1 MDSSDPV
8 TNITDITE
16 TTALASNT
24 SITTPF
30 WKPHD
35 DDSSGHGIKDHTVF
49 VSLVVMGIIVPA
61 IFIFIF
67 TMICIKHRKTKQT
80 RRSTMLLRNGPDI
93 PMDDIPLSIRTNLE
107 NGRL

>member
-1 MDSSDPV
+1 MDSTDPFTNV
-8 TNITDITE
+8 TG
-16 TTALASNT
+16 TTVSASNI
-24 SITTPF
+24 SITTPY
-30 WKPHD
+30 WKYHEE
-35 DDSSGHGIKDHTVF
+35 DDSAGHGIKDHTVF

-80 RRSTMLLRNGPDI
+80 RRSTMLLRNGPEI